1 MQFDRQ
7 GSRSGRHSLYGTQS
21 DRPWSRSDCLGCQWD
36 PIPFISA
43 YPFLLPPTPSFEPKQ
58 KTPLSLSQGENN
70 LSWGKALPFDLGP
83 TEGIPG
89 LTATSSSIPSGYFF
103 DFSSLS
109 PWILL
114 PRVHNIK
121 DEDSIL
127 DHGFIGLMVGIVLWC
142 QYESI
147 QSLVGWF
154 AWKVLKSNGDF
165 LSCSCSNTIHMSSLF
180 SRWCFKVLTSK
191 RRKRGLILRKG

>member
-1 MQFDRQ
+1 MA
-7 GSRSGRHSLYGTQS
+7 RSQTAPGHGLTALGASEIQS
-21 DRPWSRSDCLGCQWD
+21 PLSQL
-36 PIPFISA
+36 I
-43 YPFLLPPTPSFEPKQ
+43 PSFFHLPLHLNQNK

-89 LTATSSSIPSGYFF
+89 LTATSSSIPSGYFI

-127 DHGFIGLMVGIVLWC
+127 DHGFIGLMVGIVL
-142 QYESI
+142 
-147 QSLVGWF
+147 
-154 AWKVLKSNGDF
+154 
-165 LSCSCSNTIHMSSLF
+165 
-180 SRWCFKVLTSK
+180 
-191 RRKRGLILRKG
+191 